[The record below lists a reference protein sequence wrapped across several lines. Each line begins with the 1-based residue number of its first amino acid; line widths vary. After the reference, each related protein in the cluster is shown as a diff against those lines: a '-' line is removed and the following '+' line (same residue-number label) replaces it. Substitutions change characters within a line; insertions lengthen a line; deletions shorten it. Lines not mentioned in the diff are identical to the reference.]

1 MANQMA
7 IEWDALWQQL
17 NARQRH
23 FLTTLYQA
31 EQDRAA
37 YFHSQRAMFDPLKK
51 GAEWRWLVHNPVGGG
66 GLQDKLDRAARQ
78 AANQNLQNTSDKYL
92 PDEKLL
98 NKTVLDEKLA
108 NNQGSGST
116 YKALEQYGYLDR
128 RWETV
133 EAYSVAFGSQ
143 SVAVLSVRLTARG
156 RKLAKMML
164 AKMMLAETT
173 LNGPAEKPELSQV
186 RDDLKKK
193 ATRRLE
199 KLQHQGRAE
208 VEGHSET
215 EGQLKTRGIAYF
227 SPEDWEDLSESSA
240 RTVCASC
247 GLEARVDA
255 LARVRDRIT
264 GAAFADTCPA
274 FRELILRQYEE
285 RVARPCFLLG
295 KGWLDLRAL
304 SQAVRAKRASRAFG
318 DAFQETGLNV
328 VQVDQGW
335 PPLYVSEFEHICAW
349 LGASAE
355 AFVVS
360 APPDAGTLND
370 RQRGFYM
377 PEDMLAASE
386 N

>member
-1 MANQMA
+1 MA
-7 IEWDALWQQL
+7 IEWNALWQQL

-23 FLTTLYQA
+23 FLMTLYQA
-31 EQDRAA
+31 EQDRAT

-78 AANQNLQNTSDKYL
+78 AANQNIQNILGDCS
-92 PDEKLL
+92 P
-98 NKTVLDEKLA
+98 DEKLA

-116 YKALEQYGYLDR
+116 YKALEQYGYLNR

-156 RKLAKMML
+156 RKLAKLML
-164 AKMMLAETT
+164 AKMML
-173 LNGPAEKPELSQV
+173 NGSAEKPELSQV

-199 KLQHQGRAE
+199 KLQHQGKAE
-208 VEGHSET
+208 VEGRSEDEPLPET

-227 SPEDWEDLSESSA
+227 SPEDWEDLSESSS

-247 GLEARVDA
+247 GMEARVDA

-274 FRELILRQYEE
+274 FRELVLQRYEE

-295 KGWLDLRAL
+295 KGWLNLRAL
-304 SQAVRAKRASRAFG
+304 SQAVRAKRAGKAFG
-318 DAFQETGLNV
+318 DVFQETEMNV

-335 PPLYVSEFEHICAW
+335 PPLYASEFEHICAW

-355 AFVVS
+355 AFIVS

-370 RQRGFYM
+370 RRRGFYV

>member
-1 MANQMA
+1 MA
-7 IEWDALWQQL
+7 IEWEALWQQL

-51 GAEWRWLVHNPVGGG
+51 GTEWRWLVHNPVGGG
-66 GLQDKLDRAARQ
+66 GLQDKLDSAARQ
-78 AANQNLQNTSDKYL
+78 AASGNFV
-92 PDEKLL
+92 DEG
-98 NKTVLDEKLA
+98 LA

-133 EAYSVAFGSQ
+133 EAYSVAFGSR

-164 AKMMLAETT
+164 AKAIAAETT
-173 LNGPAEKPELSQV
+173 LNGPAEKPELAQV
-186 RDDLKKK
+186 RDALKKK
-193 ATRRLE
+193 AIRRLE
-199 KLQHQGRAE
+199 KLQHQGRSE
-208 VEGHSET
+208 VEGLPET
-215 EGQLKTRGIAYF
+215 EGQLKARITAYF
-227 SPEDWEDLSESSA
+227 SIEDWENLSESSA

-255 LARVRDRIT
+255 LARVRDRIS
-264 GAAFADTCPA
+264 GAALAATCPA
-274 FRELILRQYEE
+274 FRELVLRQYEE

-295 KGWLDLRAL
+295 KGWLDLKAL
-304 SQAVRAKRASRAFG
+304 SQAVRTKRSGRAFG
-318 DAFQETGLNV
+318 DVFRETELNL

-335 PPLYVSEFEHICAW
+335 PPLYASEFDHICAW
-349 LGASAE
+349 LGASTE
-355 AFVVS
+355 AFLVP
-360 APPDAGTLND
+360 APPDAGTLSD
-370 RQRGFYM
+370 RRRGFYV
-377 PEDMLAASE
+377 PEDTLATSE

>member
-1 MANQMA
+1 MA
-7 IEWDALWQQL
+7 IEWDTLWQQL

-23 FLTTLYQA
+23 FLRKLFQA
-31 EQDRAA
+31 EQDRAS

-66 GLQDKLDRAARQ
+66 GLQDKLDRAAKQ
-78 AANQNLQNTSDKYL
+78 AANRNTQNTQNILGDCS
-92 PDEKLL
+92 P
-98 NKTVLDEKLA
+98 DEKLA

-133 EAYSVAFGSQ
+133 EAYSVAFGSR

-156 RKLAKMML
+156 RKLVKMML
-164 AKMMLAETT
+164 AKAISAETT
-173 LNGPAEKPELSQV
+173 LNGPAEKPGLAQV

-199 KLQHQGRAE
+199 KLQHQGRSE
-208 VEGHSET
+208 VEGLRET
-215 EGQLKTRGIAYF
+215 EGQLKARGTAYF
-227 SPEDWEDLSESSA
+227 SSEDWEDLSESSA
-240 RTVCASC
+240 WTVCASC
-247 GLEARVDA
+247 GLEARVDT
-255 LARVRDRIT
+255 LVRVRDRIA
-264 GAAFADTCPA
+264 GAAFADTCSA
-274 FRELILRQYEE
+274 FREMVLQRYEE

-295 KGWLDLRAL
+295 KGWLNLRAL
-304 SQAVRAKRASRAFG
+304 SQAVRAKRASRAFS
-318 DAFQETGLNV
+318 DVFQETGLNL

-335 PPLYVSEFEHICAW
+335 PPVYASEFEHICAW

-355 AFVVS
+355 AFLVP

-370 RQRGFYM
+370 RRRGFYA